1 MFISIRNFLLE
12 HTFLNLA
19 LGSCFRFIYLNFSIG
34 TIPSHKQY
42 CTPDGTVTSG
52 RRVES
57 PVDRSSLP
65 TLLANRFAS
74 TSSTDVRRI
83 LPLTR
88 LTFKLN
94 PHLLNDENECRIFP
108 LDWSKEI
115 RNFDRYYDIV
125 LAAECCYNRDTSK
138 NLFSLINWLFREE
151 KIKMAIFTLE
161 ERPNFMLDSMSVKS
175 TERDRNGSK
184 YRFKF

>member
-1 MFISIRNFLLE
+1 M
-12 HTFLNLA
+12 
-19 LGSCFRFIYLNFSIG
+19 
-34 TIPSHKQY
+34 
-42 CTPDGTVTSG
+42 
-52 RRVES
+52 
-57 PVDRSSLP
+57 
-65 TLLANRFAS
+65 
-74 TSSTDVRRI
+74 
-83 LPLTR
+83 
-88 LTFKLN
+88 N

-125 LAAECCYNRDTSK
+125 LAAECCYDRDTSK

-161 ERPNFMLDSMSVKS
+161 ERPNFMLDSMSVRS

-184 YRFKF
+184 KFSSSQVLDQFEPKKVFTPFKFYSSESSSYC

>member
-1 MFISIRNFLLE
+1 M
-12 HTFLNLA
+12 
-19 LGSCFRFIYLNFSIG
+19 
-34 TIPSHKQY
+34 
-42 CTPDGTVTSG
+42 D
-52 RRVES
+52 VES

-74 TSSTDVRRI
+74 TSSTDVPRI

-94 PHLLNDENECRIFP
+94 SHLLNDENECRIFP

-151 KIKMAIFTLE
+151 KIKMTIFTLE
-161 ERPNFMLDSMSVKS
+161 ERPNFMLDSMSVRS

-184 YRFKF
+184 KLSSSQILDQFEPKKVFTPFKFYSSESSSYC

>member
-1 MFISIRNFLLE
+1 MT
-12 HTFLNLA
+12 HTVQSVPRA
-19 LGSCFRFIYLNFSIG
+19 LIDTAQKVKIFPLRSSSTHFKF
-34 TIPSHKQY
+34 
-42 CTPDGTVTSG
+42 TVS
-52 RRVES
+52 S

-74 TSSTDVRRI
+74 TTSTDVPRI

-94 PHLLNDENECRIFP
+94 PNLLNGENECRIFP

-115 RNFDRYYDIV
+115 RNFDRYYDTV

-138 NLFSLINWLFREE
+138 NLFNLINWLFKEE
-151 KIKMAIFTLE
+151 KLKMAIFTLE
-161 ERPNFMLDSMSVKS
+161 ERPNFMLDSMSVRS

-184 YRFKF
+184 AL

>member
-1 MFISIRNFLLE
+1 MSITRLVDPFK
-12 HTFLNLA
+12 F
-19 LGSCFRFIYLNFSIG
+19 
-34 TIPSHKQY
+34 
-42 CTPDGTVTSG
+42 TVS
-52 RRVES
+52 S

-74 TSSTDVRRI
+74 TTSTDVPRI

-94 PHLLNDENECRIFP
+94 PNLLNGENECRIFP

-115 RNFDRYYDIV
+115 RNFDRYYDTV

-138 NLFSLINWLFREE
+138 NLFNLINWLFKEE
-151 KIKMAIFTLE
+151 KLKMAIFTLE
-161 ERPNFMLDSMSVKS
+161 ERPNFMLDSMSVRS

-184 YRFKF
+184 AL